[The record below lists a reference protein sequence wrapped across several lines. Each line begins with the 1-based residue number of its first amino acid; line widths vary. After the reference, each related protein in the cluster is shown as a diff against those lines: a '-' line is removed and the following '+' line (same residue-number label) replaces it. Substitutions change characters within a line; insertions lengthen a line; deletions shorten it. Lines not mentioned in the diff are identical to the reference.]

1 MKHSALQA
9 LRDKLKAAEEEKN
22 VALPLPDRES
32 GGREGKSGGNRL
44 VFVDRPVLVNENAG
58 PVEFLVS
65 RNELEIMADPDGMG
79 AVRFQTALRFRELM
93 AGAEVKGLHSPDWS
107 SAGGGSGGTGA
118 SNVRAHQLDCMM
130 RVGEVRDAMRK
141 PWMFQLLE
149 RVVFRDEWLNIFPDN
164 DENPKRRARKAL
176 ERRQTV
182 QSLHYVL
189 DVAGVVLGHVT
200 GDEVRRRW
208 KAGEPAPARP
218 VRRRMRASRA

>member
-9 LRDKLKAAEEEKN
+9 LHDRLKAAEEEKN
-22 VALPLPDRES
+22 VALPLPDQDG
-32 GGREGKSGGNRL
+32 GGREGKSGGTRL

-58 PVEFLVS
+58 PLEFLVS
-65 RNELEIMADPDGMG
+65 RNELEIMADPEGMG

-107 SAGGGSGGTGA
+107 SAGGGGGGAGA
-118 SNVRAHQLDCMM
+118 SNVRAHQLDCMN
-130 RVGEVRDAMRK
+130 RVGEIRDFMRK

-176 ERRQTV
+176 ERQQTV

-189 DVAGVVLGHVT
+189 DRAGIVLGHVSS
-200 GDEVRRRW
+200 EAVRRRW
-208 KAGEPAPARP
+208 KVGEPSPARP
-218 VRRRMRASRA
+218 VRRRIRASKA